1 MIKQTSFK
9 ILVIDD
15 DIYLCDLIKFYLN
28 KEGLDTIFAHNG
40 QEGLN
45 KLRDETPDLVLLDI
59 MLPGMDGWTVCRE
72 IQKISDIPVIMLTA
86 KGEDFDKVLGLEL
99 GADDYVV
106 KPFNF
111 KELIARIKAVLRRY
125 HSRTFKIDQIVYPG
139 LLVDIQQYLVKLK
152 GNNLDLSPKEIELL
166 YLLAK
171 NPNQVF
177 TRQQLLDNIW
187 GYDYTGGTR
196 TIDVHIERLRKKL
209 NGTEEGAWQIK
220 TVWGVGYKFEVK

>member
-111 KELIARIKAVLRRY
+111 QELIARIKAVLRRY
-125 HSRTFKIDQIVYPG
+125 RSRTFKIDQIVYPG
-139 LLVDIQQYLVKLK
+139 LLVDIQQYLVKFK